1 MRNNITANYK
11 KCTSDMVADINI
23 EASALAKSINM
34 ADRIEGMSQTNAFIL
49 LKDHKVNFN
58 TDTKSRLINPAK
70 PQLGKVSSQMLQ
82 QINKAVREATGL
94 KQWRSTSDAL
104 QWFDNI
110 DKKRTK
116 EFVQLDIIDFYPSI
130 SKTVLEKA
138 IRFARNYCHISQTTE
153 NIIYNSRKTV
163 LFSGGEQWV
172 KKDDVFDVSMGAFD
186 GAEVAEL
193 VGLLILHKLKI
204 AVPKIDFGL
213 YRDDGLGENE
223 PLSGPKRE
231 QSKKKIFKTMKD
243 LGFDITLEFGLK
255 IVDYL
260 DATLDLNT
268 SAYKPFRKPNDTPC
282 YINKHS
288 NHPPNTTKQ
297 LPKMVNTRLCS
308 ISSNKTVFD
317 EAAPIYQ
324 AALDKSGYK
333 HKLSFEPIRP
343 KNRQRKKQ
351 VTWYNPP
358 FNASVSTNIGKQF
371 LKLIDKHFPPNRKR
385 KDKLEKI
392 INRHTIKISY
402 SGTQSMAGII
412 ANHNSKIM
420 KERTN
425 AEETTEKCNCQK
437 GIETCPLQGK
447 CLTSSVVYKATVKT
461 SDGEIKTYTG
471 CTDRTFKKRHYGHV
485 ADAKDSKHRN
495 NTELAGYIW
504 DKKDIGVNIDSIKW
518 EILKKCHKYQ
528 PGGKKCDVCLSEK
541 LCIMKDS
548 DPTSLNK
555 RSELMN
561 TCRHRWK
568 WRLDTVKR
576 K

>member
-1 MRNNITANYK
+1 
-11 KCTSDMVADINI
+11 
-23 EASALAKSINM
+23 
-34 ADRIEGMSQTNAFIL
+34 
-49 LKDHKVNFN
+49 
-58 TDTKSRLINPAK
+58 
-70 PQLGKVSSQMLQ
+70 
-82 QINKAVREATGL
+82 
-94 KQWRSTSDAL
+94 
-104 QWFDNI
+104 
-110 DKKRTK
+110 
-116 EFVQLDIIDFYPSI
+116 
-130 SKTVLEKA
+130 
-138 IRFARNYCHISQTTE
+138 
-153 NIIYNSRKTV
+153 
-163 LFSGGEQWV
+163 
-172 KKDDVFDVSMGAFD
+172 
-186 GAEVAEL
+186 
-193 VGLLILHKLKI
+193 
-204 AVPKIDFGL
+204 
-213 YRDDGLGENE
+213 
-223 PLSGPKRE
+223 
-231 QSKKKIFKTMKD
+231 
-243 LGFDITLEFGLK
+243 
-255 IVDYL
+255 
-260 DATLDLNT
+260 
-268 SAYKPFRKPNDTPC
+268 
-282 YINKHS
+282 
-288 NHPPNTTKQ
+288 
-297 LPKMVNTRLCS
+297 MVNTRLCS

-420 KERTN
+420 KERSN

-471 CTDRTFKKRHYGHV
+471 CTDNTFKKRYYGHV
-485 ADAKDSKHRN
+485 ADAKDPKHRN

-518 EILKKCHKYQ
+518 EVLKKCHKYQ
-528 PGGKKCDVCLSEK
+528 PGSRKCNVCLCEK

-548 DPTSLNK
+548 NPTSLNK